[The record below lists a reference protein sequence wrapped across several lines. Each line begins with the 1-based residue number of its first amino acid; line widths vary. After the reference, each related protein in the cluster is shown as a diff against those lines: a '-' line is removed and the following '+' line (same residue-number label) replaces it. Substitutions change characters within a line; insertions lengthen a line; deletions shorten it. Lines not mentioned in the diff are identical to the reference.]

1 MDIIINI
8 LVFVFI
14 LSILVLIHEAG
25 HFFVAKFYGIKV
37 EEFGWGIPPRAFGKK
52 FGETIYSINWLPFGG
67 FVKLYGEDE
76 AGGGS
81 ISSGKNKSQ
90 TTNKKDLERAF
101 FTRPVYQRLLVVV
114 AGVVMNLFLA
124 FFVYYLFMG
133 LSGFKTELPLLT
145 NYHFFGVNQTKK
157 IDTTIADVAPK
168 SPAEQ
173 SGIKKFSKV
182 ISVDG
187 KEIKT
192 VETFQ
197 KIILLNKG
205 KKLDVTLQN
214 MQTNTMYTVHVTP
227 RTNPPVGQGALGV
240 AFGIPVVVLTYE
252 TPLQKVFSGITH
264 PLNLVAYNF
273 DVLKSLISVSVKEKN
288 PSIAGEAVGGPVM
301 IFQVVGG
308 LLHLPPKEALIQ
320 LLNLTGLLSM
330 SLAIFNVLPIPAL
343 DGGRLFFIVIEGITR
358 KKMNPRIEGYIH
370 QIGMT
375 VLLALI
381 VLITLK
387 DVFHSFK

>member
-14 LSILVLIHEAG
+14 LSALVLIHEAG
-25 HFFVAKFYGIKV
+25 HYFVAKFFGIKV

-81 ISSGKNKSQ
+81 VSSQ
-90 TTNKKDLERAF
+90 KDLTNIKDAKRAF
-101 FTRPVYQRLLVVV
+101 FSRPVYQRALVVV
-114 AGVVMNLFLA
+114 AGVFMNLILA

-145 NYHFFGVNQTKK
+145 NHHFFGVNQSKK

-168 SPAEQ
+168 SPAEK

-187 KEIKT
+187 KEIKS

-197 KIILLNKG
+197 KIITLNKG
-205 KKLDVTLQN
+205 RNLDIKLQN
-214 MQTNTMYTVHVTP
+214 MQTNDLYTVHVTP
-227 RTNPPVGQGALGV
+227 RMNPPKGQGALGV
-240 AFGIPVVVLTYE
+240 AFGIPVVVLSYD
-252 TPLQKVFSGITH
+252 TPAQKIFSGITH
-264 PLNLVAYNF
+264 PLNLTAYNY
-273 DVLKSLISVSVKEKN
+273 DVLKSLISVSVKDKN
-288 PSIAGEAVGGPVM
+288 PGLAGEAVGGPVM
-301 IFQVVGG
+301 IFKVVGD
-308 LLHLPPKEALIQ
+308 LLHLPPKEAFIQ

-343 DGGRLFFIVIEGITR
+343 DGGRLFFILIEGITR
-358 KKMNPRIEGYIH
+358 KKLNPNVEGYIH
-370 QIGMT
+370 QVGMT
-375 VLLALI
+375 VLLILIAL
-381 VLITLK
+381 VTFK
-387 DVFHSFK
+387 DVFQLFK